1 MSREAER
8 VRGLAGTAR
17 HVPSDSRVM
26 NVGAPLSYTMQGT
39 DSGARKV
46 ARGELV
52 RMVSLHAC
60 SDVWTFPMAQV
71 LK

>member
-52 RMVSLHAC
+52 N
-60 SDVWTFPMAQV
+60 DG
-71 LK
+71 